1 MQQRLRKFSRDPEHL
16 PKRLITERSLKI
28 ISLINEYHF
37 LPTSLIIRLI
47 PGNQR
52 ITQRHLQTLY
62 HKGFIN
68 RFAFPKVGAGFVGEF
83 VYYLDSAYALELLV
97 EAGADSEVLSW
108 DKVRNN
114 REKKYCDILDA
125 SLSDDMQG
133 QLLFLNHEL
142 MISRFHALLQTAC
155 NNSNGQVVLEN
166 WKQGSSLW
174 SSVSMPA
181 FSYDERKFQEYDKK
195 ETVPVRP
202 DGFFTLF
209 FPLQS
214 EEKQRKHF
222 FYEADRNRSSVSRM
236 VKKLRAY
243 YHFLVKQRKQEQVYG
258 ISDVKAVLVET
269 IDNDSASALRGAAQK
284 PVVSGLEPSPLFWF
298 TSSSFFTKKQQVA
311 DSESVRQLPLYLLKP
326 DVIFKK
332 IWLTVVSNTLY
343 SLID

>member
-174 SSVSMPA
+174 SSISMPA

-202 DGFFTLF
+202 DGFFTLY
-209 FPLQS
+209 FPFQT
-214 EEKQRKHF
+214 EEKQREHF
-222 FYEADRNRSSVSRM
+222 FYEADRNRSSTNRM

-258 ISDVKAVLVET
+258 ISGVKAVLVET
-269 IDNDSASALRGAAQK
+269 IDSKSASMLREAAQK
-284 PVVSGLEPSPLFWF
+284 PMVSGKETSPLFWF
-298 TSSSFFTKKQQVA
+298 TSSSIFTKKQHVSSNNARQ
-311 DSESVRQLPLYLLKP
+311 QLPLYLLKP
-326 DVIFKK
+326 EVIFRR
-332 IWLTVVSNTLY
+332 IWLTAVSNAFC

>member
-83 VYYLDSAYALELLV
+83 VYYLDSTYALELLV

-108 DKVRNN
+108 DRVRNN
-114 REKKYCDILDA
+114 REKRYCDILDA

-166 WKQGSSLW
+166 WKQDSSLW
-174 SSVSMPA
+174 SSVLMPA
-181 FSYDERKFQEYDKK
+181 FSYNDHKFQEYDKK
-195 ETVPVRP
+195 ETVPIRP

-214 EEKQRKHF
+214 QEKQRQRF

-269 IDNDSASALRGAAQK
+269 IDSKTASNLRETAQT
-284 PVVSGLEPSPLFWF
+284 PVVSGKEPSPLFWF
-298 TSSSFFTKKQQVA
+298 TSSSIFTKKQKVTEG
-311 DSESVRQLPLYLLKP
+311 DSIRELPLHLLKS

-332 IWLTVVSNTLY
+332 IWLTAISDTFH